1 LTPLLPCDEADCVGD
16 FIDDFDV
23 ALMICSGDNVTP
35 NGDFIGDFI
44 GDFGEQIRSD
54 VNVNASE
61 VGDAWCKC

>member
-1 LTPLLPCDEADCVGD
+1 
-16 FIDDFDV
+16 
-23 ALMICSGDNVTP
+23 MICSGDNVPP

>member
-1 LTPLLPCDEADCVGD
+1 VGD

-23 ALMICSGDNVTP
+23 ALMICSGDNVPP